1 MVKSVKSMKLPSRQN
16 RKSKPY
22 KRTEIYD
29 DGSATKMYKKAI
41 EGKTSDATLNENS
54 GYLDVLKLD

>member
-1 MVKSVKSMKLPSRQN
+1 MKLPSRQN

-22 KRTEIYD
+22 QRTEIYD
-29 DGSATKMYKKAI
+29 DGSAAKMYKKAI
-41 EGKTSDATLNENS
+41 EGKTSDATLSENS